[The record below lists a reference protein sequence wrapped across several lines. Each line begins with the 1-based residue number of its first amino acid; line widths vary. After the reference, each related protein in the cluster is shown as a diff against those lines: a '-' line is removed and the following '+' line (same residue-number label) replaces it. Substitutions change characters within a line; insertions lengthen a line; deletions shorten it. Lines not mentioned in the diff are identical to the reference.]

1 MNADILDNICPQDVY
16 IVKKNS
22 TFKKYMKNKNVCV
35 FDWKRIGT
43 ADKIIE
49 LIFENGAFMIQLLKY
64 YISNNLWRDAWLYH
78 EVSHTR
84 NHMWDKSIM
93 NDCENTIKA
102 LRSLDDN
109 YDVKYE
115 YYKQYMILYCE
126 FLNLGSQRL
135 NVVDNEVRNTG
146 LLKDIEELS
155 NKYECTL
162 ALLMLKAKTCSL
174 SSITSMRTV
183 QYLEK
188 IREEECSANILY
200 DIGRQY
206 GEVYGN
212 WKLAYDYYER
222 AVKCNKNYFR
232 ALYQKARQEERKEKW
247 VEAIRTYVDV
257 IGLLPRKREDSFASM
272 GEVEYLYKSIRN
284 IEKISLQNLN
294 NSFMGEAM
302 HRNLERVKTEVD
314 KKFGKLIHCMSRVNN
329 SKETKEIFQ
338 VVVNEIKERIL

>member
-1 MNADILDNICPQDVY
+1 
-16 IVKKNS
+16 
-22 TFKKYMKNKNVCV
+22 
-35 FDWKRIGT
+35 
-43 ADKIIE
+43 
-49 LIFENGAFMIQLLKY
+49 
-64 YISNNLWRDAWLYH
+64 
-78 EVSHTR
+78 
-84 NHMWDKSIM
+84 
-93 NDCENTIKA
+93 
-102 LRSLDDN
+102 
-109 YDVKYE
+109 
-115 YYKQYMILYCE
+115 
-126 FLNLGSQRL
+126 
-135 NVVDNEVRNTG
+135 
-146 LLKDIEELS
+146 
-155 NKYECTL
+155 
-162 ALLMLKAKTCSL
+162 
-174 SSITSMRTV
+174 MRTV